1 MKYTIEYCGISESD
15 VKLVKDYY
23 SSIYKD
29 LTVSALPTSGLAGG
43 ISRSIAN
50 PSVVMIILTENAYSE
65 VKKKAPRF
73 STAKKI
79 YKFTNSEDLEAY
91 CREQTS
97 LPSRPVPEDED
108 KDAPE
113 LPSSNTELENTHLP
127 SRPVPEDEDK
137 DAPELVPTDLPTEE
151 QSSSNIESEDT
162 DVPEIT
168 SIDLPTEANFTEDQP
183 SSNIELEAKIKELSD
198 ALNLANKE
206 NTHLQEELN
215 GRDVVVRNLQKQV
228 QDLEDLSTETKELE
242 EKNKELE
249 AEVTKLNEQ
258 AQGVNNDL
266 QTKLDS
272 AESKNKELED
282 EVTKLKEQIQGVDAE
297 LQTKLDSA
305 ESKNKTLEAEVAKLN
320 EHIQEVKNDLQ
331 TKLDSAENKNKELEE
346 TKQNLEADVIELNER
361 LQGVDAELQAKLN
374 STENNNEELEKVR
387 QNLEEQLDI
396 VQDLNN
402 QITSL
407 TEENSTLNSKIEE
420 MNTKEEDLASQI
432 TSMYDKLAISDTQL
446 ANKDKEY
453 EVLQSTC
460 EEQRAANKALQAELD
475 AARENLDAE
484 KSSRVSLEGE
494 LSVLRINSEK
504 QVASEEEVSELT
516 TKLRDAQQ
524 EVQNLIGYKSRCTEL
539 EIQLAEQKAKSTPS
553 GVFAGLGKMQALRS
567 VFTTKAFNSIS
578 LTTDTI
584 CVAAGS
590 SESVTDTYN
599 LIRTSCQATNKRCL
613 ILDLSL
619 DSYIDREF
627 GCRGILS
634 PVDWLAGK
642 APYTNFLSKTSLPNA
657 MIISLGLAYTN
668 DVALLS
674 IDWQSKLNEIKDFAD
689 KIIIYVGPLINT
701 VSKILFNSFSNSIQS
716 HVVLKATP
724 INIRTL
730 LLTLTGLT
738 SLNNSM
744 LSIDCV
750 NYTTNSKVMY
760 ENLAAKYN
768 SRILGSTEVIQL

>member
-29 LTVSALPTSGLAGG
+29 LTVIPLPTSGLVGG
-43 ISRSIAN
+43 ISRSISN
-50 PSVVMIILTENAYSE
+50 PSVVMIILTENKYSE
-65 VKKKAPRF
+65 VKTKAPRL
-73 STAKKI
+73 SQAKKI
-79 YKFTNSEDLEAY
+79 YKYTNSEDLEVY

-97 LPSRPVPEDED
+97 LPSKPVPEDED

-113 LPSSNTELENTHLP
+113 LPNSNTELENTPLP
-127 SRPVPEDEDK
+127 SKSVPEDEDK
-137 DAPELVPTDLPTEE
+137 DAPELVSTDLPNKDNSIEE

-162 DVPEIT
+162 DVPEVT
-168 SIDLPTEANFTEDQP
+168 SEDLPTEVNFTEDQP
-183 SSNIELEAKIKELSD
+183 SSNIELEDKIKELSD

-206 NTHLQEELN
+206 NVHLQEELN
-215 GRDVVVRNLQKQV
+215 GRDVVLRNLQKQV
-228 QDLEDLSTETKELE
+228 QDLEDLGSAETKELE

-249 AEVTKLNEQ
+249 AEITKLNEH
-258 AQGVNNDL
+258 AQGVNN
-266 QTKLDS
+266 
-272 AESKNKELED
+272 
-282 EVTKLKEQIQGVDAE
+282 E

-305 ESKNKTLEAEVAKLN
+305 ESKNKALESEVTKLN

-331 TKLDSAENKNKELEE
+331 TKLDSAESKNKELEE

-374 STENNNEELEKVR
+374 STENNEELEKVR

-402 QITSL
+402 KITNL

-420 MNTKEEDLASQI
+420 MNAKEEDLASQI
-432 TSMYDKLAISDTQL
+432 TSMYDEL

-453 EVLQSTC
+453 E
-460 EEQRAANKALQAELD
+460 EQCTTNKALQTELD
-475 AARENLDAE
+475 TVKESLDAE
-484 KSSRVSLEGE
+484 KANSTNLENE
-494 LSVLRINSEK
+494 LNTLKINVEK

-516 TKLRDAQQ
+516 TKLRDTQQ

-567 VFTTKAFNSIS
+567 VFTTRVFNSIS

-590 SESVTDTYN
+590 SESVTDAYN

-642 APYTNFLSKTSLPNA
+642 APYTNFLAKTSLPNA

>member
-29 LTVSALPTSGLAGG
+29 LTVSALPTSGLVGC
-43 ISRSIAN
+43 ISRSISN
-50 PSVVMIILTENAYSE
+50 PSVVMIILTEDAHSE

-73 STAKKI
+73 SSSPKL
-79 YKFTNSEDLEAY
+79 YKYTNSEDLEAY

-97 LPSRPVPEDED
+97 LPSKPVPEDED

-113 LPSSNTELENTHLP
+113 LPSSNIKLENTPLP
-127 SRPVPEDEDK
+127 SKSVPEDEDK
-137 DAPELVPTDLPTEE
+137 DAPELVSTDLPNKDNSIEE

-162 DVPEIT
+162 DVPEVT
-168 SIDLPTEANFTEDQP
+168 SEDLPTEVNFTEDQP
-183 SSNIELEAKIKELSD
+183 SSNIELEDKIKELSD

-206 NTHLQEELN
+206 NAHLQEELN

-249 AEVTKLNEQ
+249 SEVT
-258 AQGVNNDL
+258 
-266 QTKLDS
+266 
-272 AESKNKELED
+272 
-282 EVTKLKEQIQGVDAE
+282 
-297 LQTKLDSA
+297 
-305 ESKNKTLEAEVAKLN
+305 KLN

-331 TKLDSAENKNKELEE
+331 TKLDSAESKNKELEE

-374 STENNNEELEKVR
+374 STENNEELEKVR

-402 QITSL
+402 KITNL

-420 MNTKEEDLASQI
+420 MNNKEEDLASQI
-432 TSMYDKLAISDTQL
+432 TSMYDELAS
-446 ANKDKEY
+446 KDKEY
-453 EVLQSTC
+453 
-460 EEQRAANKALQAELD
+460 EEQRAANKALQTELD
-475 AARENLDAE
+475 TVKESLDAE
-484 KSSRVSLEGE
+484 KANSTNLENE
-494 LSVLRINSEK
+494 LNTLKINVEK

-516 TKLRDAQQ
+516 TKLRDTQQ

-567 VFTTKAFNSIS
+567 VFTTRVFNSIS

-590 SESVTDTYN
+590 SESVTDAYN

>member
-1 MKYTIEYCGISESD
+1 MKYTIEYSGISESD

-29 LTVSALPTSGLAGG
+29 LTVSALPTAGLAGG
-43 ISRSIAN
+43 ISRSVAN
-50 PSVVMIILTENAYSE
+50 PSVVMIILTEDMYSE

-79 YKFTNSEDLEAY
+79 YKFTNSEDLEVY

-97 LPSRPVPEDED
+97 LPS
-108 KDAPE
+108 K
-113 LPSSNTELENTHLP
+113 
-127 SRPVPEDEDK
+127 PVPEDEDK
-137 DAPELVPTDLPTEE
+137 DAPELVPADLPTEE
-151 QSSSNIESEDT
+151 QSSSNTESEDT

-168 SIDLPTEANFTEDQP
+168 SEDLPTEVNFTEDQP
-183 SSNIELEAKIKELSD
+183 SSNIELEDKIKELSD

-206 NTHLQEELN
+206 NAHLQEELN
-215 GRDVVVRNLQKQV
+215 GRDIVLRNLQKQV
-228 QDLEDLSTETKELE
+228 QDLEDLSSAETKELE

-249 AEVTKLNEQ
+249 AEITKLNEH
-258 AQGVNNDL
+258 AQGVNN
-266 QTKLDS
+266 
-272 AESKNKELED
+272 
-282 EVTKLKEQIQGVDAE
+282 E

-305 ESKNKTLEAEVAKLN
+305 ES
-320 EHIQEVKNDLQ
+320 
-331 TKLDSAENKNKELEE
+331 KNKELEE

-402 QITSL
+402 KITNL
-407 TEENSTLNSKIEE
+407 TEENTALNSKIEE
-420 MNTKEEDLASQI
+420 MNAKEEDLASQI
-432 TSMYDKLAISDTQL
+432 TSMYDDLAS
-446 ANKDKEY
+446 KDKEY
-453 EVLQSTC
+453 E
-460 EEQRAANKALQAELD
+460 EQCTTNKALQTELD
-475 AARENLDAE
+475 TVKESLDAE
-484 KSSRVSLEGE
+484 RANSTNLENE
-494 LSVLRINSEK
+494 LNTLKINVEK

-516 TKLRDAQQ
+516 TKLRDTQQ

-567 VFTTKAFNSIS
+567 VFTTRVFNSIS

-590 SESVTDTYN
+590 SESVTDAYN

-642 APYTNFLSKTSLPNA
+642 ASYTNFLAKTSLPNA

>member
-29 LTVSALPTSGLAGG
+29 LTVSALPTSGLVGG
-43 ISRSIAN
+43 ISRSISN
-50 PSVVMIILTENAYSE
+50 PSVVMIILTENKYSE
-65 VKKKAPRF
+65 VKTKAPRL
-73 STAKKI
+73 SQAKKI
-79 YKFTNSEDLEAY
+79 YKYTNSEDLEVY

-97 LPSRPVPEDED
+97 LPSKPVPEDED

-113 LPSSNTELENTHLP
+113 LPSSNTELENTPLP
-127 SRPVPEDEDK
+127 SKSVPEDEDK
-137 DAPELVPTDLPTEE
+137 DAPELVPADLSTEE
-151 QSSSNIESEDT
+151 QSSSNTELEDT

-168 SIDLPTEANFTEDQP
+168 SVDLPTEVNFTEDQP
-183 SSNIELEAKIKELSD
+183 TNIELEDKIKELSD

-206 NTHLQEELN
+206 NAHLQEELN
-215 GRDVVVRNLQKQV
+215 GRDVVLRNLQKQV
-228 QDLEDLSTETKELE
+228 QDLEDLGSAETKELE

-249 AEVTKLNEQ
+249 AEITKLNEH
-258 AQGVNNDL
+258 AQGVNN
-266 QTKLDS
+266 
-272 AESKNKELED
+272 
-282 EVTKLKEQIQGVDAE
+282 E

-305 ESKNKTLEAEVAKLN
+305 ESKNKALESEITKLN

-331 TKLDSAENKNKELEE
+331 TKLDSAESKNKELEE

-387 QNLEEQLDI
+387 QNLEEQLNI

-407 TEENSTLNSKIEE
+407 TEENTALNSTIEE
-420 MNTKEEDLASQI
+420 MNAKEEDLASQI
-432 TSMYDKLAISDTQL
+432 TSMYDELAS
-446 ANKDKEY
+446 KDKEY
-453 EVLQSTC
+453 E
-460 EEQRAANKALQAELD
+460 EQCTTNKALQTELD
-475 AARENLDAE
+475 TVKESLDAE
-484 KSSRVSLEGE
+484 KANSTNLENE
-494 LSVLRINSEK
+494 LNTLKINVEK

-516 TKLRDAQQ
+516 TKLRDTQQ

-567 VFTTKAFNSIS
+567 VFTTRVFNSIS

-590 SESVTDTYN
+590 SESVTDAYN

-642 APYTNFLSKTSLPNA
+642 APYTNFLAKTSLPNA

>member
-43 ISRSIAN
+43 ISRSISN
-50 PSVVMIILTENAYSE
+50 PSVVMIILTENAHSE

-73 STAKKI
+73 SSSPKL
-79 YKFTNSEDLEAY
+79 YKYTNSEDLEAY

-97 LPSRPVPEDED
+97 LPSRPVPEEED
-108 KDAPE
+108 KDVPE
-113 LPSSNTELENTHLP
+113 LPSSNTELENTPLP

-137 DAPELVPTDLPTEE
+137 DAPELV
-151 QSSSNIESEDT
+151 
-162 DVPEIT
+162 
-168 SIDLPTEANFTEDQP
+168 SIDLPTEVNFTEDQP
-183 SSNIELEAKIKELSD
+183 SSNIELEDKIKELSD

-206 NTHLQEELN
+206 NTHLKEELN

-249 AEVTKLNEQ
+249 AEVTKLNEH
-258 AQGVNNDL
+258 AQGVNN
-266 QTKLDS
+266 
-272 AESKNKELED
+272 
-282 EVTKLKEQIQGVDAE
+282 E

-305 ESKNKTLEAEVAKLN
+305 ESKNKALESEVTKLN

-331 TKLDSAENKNKELEE
+331 TKLDSAESKNKELEE

-374 STENNNEELEKVR
+374 STENNEELEKVR
-387 QNLEEQLDI
+387 QNLEEQLNV

-420 MNTKEEDLASQI
+420 MNAKEEDLASQI
-432 TSMYDKLAISDTQL
+432 TSMYDELAS
-446 ANKDKEY
+446 KEKEY
-453 EVLQSTC
+453 EEQCTANEVLQT
-460 EEQRAANKALQAELD
+460 ELD
-475 AARENLDAE
+475 TVKESLDAE
-484 KSSRVSLEGE
+484 KANSTNLENE
-494 LSVLRINSEK
+494 LNTLKINVEK

-516 TKLRDAQQ
+516 TKLRDTQQ

-567 VFTTKAFNSIS
+567 VFTTRVFNSIS

-590 SESVTDTYN
+590 SESVTDAYN

-642 APYTNFLSKTSLPNA
+642 APYTNFLAKTSLPNA

>member
-29 LTVSALPTSGLAGG
+29 LTVSALPTAGLAGG
-43 ISRSIAN
+43 ISRSISN
-50 PSVVMIILTENAYSE
+50 PSVVMIILTEDMYSE

-97 LPSRPVPEDED
+97 LPSKPVPEEED

-113 LPSSNTELENTHLP
+113 LPSSNTELENTPLP
-127 SRPVPEDEDK
+127 SKPVPEDEDK
-137 DAPELVPTDLPTEE
+137 DAPELVSTDLPNKDNSIEE

-162 DVPEIT
+162 DVPEVT
-168 SIDLPTEANFTEDQP
+168 SEDLPTEVNFTEDQP
-183 SSNIELEAKIKELSD
+183 SSNIELEDKIKELSD

-206 NTHLQEELN
+206 NAHLQEELN

-249 AEVTKLNEQ
+249 AEITKLNER
-258 AQGVNNDL
+258 AQGVNN
-266 QTKLDS
+266 
-272 AESKNKELED
+272 
-282 EVTKLKEQIQGVDAE
+282 E

-305 ESKNKTLEAEVAKLN
+305 ESKNKTLEAEVTKLN
-320 EHIQEVKNDLQ
+320 EHIQEVENDLQ
-331 TKLDSAENKNKELEE
+331 TKLDSAESKNKELEE

-374 STENNNEELEKVR
+374 STENNEELEKVR
-387 QNLEEQLDI
+387 QNLEEQLNV

-407 TEENSTLNSKIEE
+407 TEENTALNSTIEE
-420 MNTKEEDLASQI
+420 MNAKEEDLASQI
-432 TSMYDKLAISDTQL
+432 TSMYDELAS
-446 ANKDKEY
+446 KDKEY
-453 EVLQSTC
+453 E
-460 EEQRAANKALQAELD
+460 EQCTTNKALQTELD
-475 AARENLDAE
+475 TVKESLDAE
-484 KSSRVSLEGE
+484 KANSTNLENE
-494 LSVLRINSEK
+494 LNTLKINVEK

-516 TKLRDAQQ
+516 TKLRDTQQ

-567 VFTTKAFNSIS
+567 VFTTRVFNSIS

-590 SESVTDTYN
+590 SESVTDAYN

-642 APYTNFLSKTSLPNA
+642 APYTNFLAKTSLPNA

>member
-15 VKLVKDYY
+15 IKLVKDYY

-29 LTVSALPTSGLAGG
+29 LTVSALPTSGLVGG
-43 ISRSIAN
+43 ISRSIRN
-50 PSVVMIILTENAYSE
+50 PSVVMIILTEDMYSE

-73 STAKKI
+73 STTKKI

-97 LPSRPVPEDED
+97 LPSKPVPEDED

-113 LPSSNTELENTHLP
+113 LPSSNTELENTPLP
-127 SRPVPEDEDK
+127 SKPVPEDEDK
-137 DAPELVPTDLPTEE
+137 DAPELVPVDLPTEE
-151 QSSSNIESEDT
+151 QSTEEQFNSNTEPEDT

-168 SIDLPTEANFTEDQP
+168 SEDLPTEVNFTEDQP
-183 SSNIELEAKIKELSD
+183 SSNIELEDKIKELSD

-206 NTHLQEELN
+206 NAHLQEELN

-228 QDLEDLSTETKELE
+228 QDLEDFSTETKELE
-242 EKNKELE
+242 AKNKELE
-249 AEVTKLNEQ
+249 AEITKLNEH
-258 AQGVNNDL
+258 AQGVNN
-266 QTKLDS
+266 
-272 AESKNKELED
+272 
-282 EVTKLKEQIQGVDAE
+282 E

-305 ESKNKTLEAEVAKLN
+305 ESKNKTLEAEVTKLN

-331 TKLDSAENKNKELEE
+331 TKLDSAESKNKELEE

-374 STENNNEELEKVR
+374 STENNEELEKVR
-387 QNLEEQLDI
+387 QNLEEQLNV

-407 TEENSTLNSKIEE
+407 TEENTALNSTIEE
-420 MNTKEEDLASQI
+420 MNAKEEDLASKI
-432 TSMYDKLAISDTQL
+432 TSMYDELAS
-446 ANKDKEY
+446 KDKEY
-453 EVLQSTC
+453 E
-460 EEQRAANKALQAELD
+460 EQCTTNKALQTELD
-475 AARENLDAE
+475 TVKESLDAE
-484 KSSRVSLEGE
+484 KANSTNLENE
-494 LSVLRINSEK
+494 LNTLKINVEK

-516 TKLRDAQQ
+516 TKLRDTQQ

-567 VFTTKAFNSIS
+567 VFTTRVFNSIS

-590 SESVTDTYN
+590 SESVTDAYN

-642 APYTNFLSKTSLPNA
+642 APYTNFLAKTSLPNA

>member
-29 LTVSALPTSGLAGG
+29 LTVSALPTAGLAGG
-43 ISRSIAN
+43 ISRSISN
-50 PSVVMIILTENAYSE
+50 PSVVMIILTEDMYSE

-97 LPSRPVPEDED
+97 LPSKSVPEEED

-113 LPSSNTELENTHLP
+113 LPSSNTELENTPLP
-127 SRPVPEDEDK
+127 SKPVPEDEDK
-137 DAPELVPTDLPTEE
+137 DAPELVSTDLPNKDNSIEE

-162 DVPEIT
+162 DVPEVT
-168 SIDLPTEANFTEDQP
+168 SEDLPTEVNFTEDQP
-183 SSNIELEAKIKELSD
+183 SSNIELEDKIKELSD

-206 NTHLQEELN
+206 NAHLQEELN

-249 AEVTKLNEQ
+249 AEITKLNER
-258 AQGVNNDL
+258 AQGVNN
-266 QTKLDS
+266 
-272 AESKNKELED
+272 
-282 EVTKLKEQIQGVDAE
+282 E

-305 ESKNKTLEAEVAKLN
+305 ESKNKTLEAEVTKLN
-320 EHIQEVKNDLQ
+320 EHIQEVENDLQ
-331 TKLDSAENKNKELEE
+331 TKLDSAESKNKELEE

-374 STENNNEELEKVR
+374 STENNEELEKVR
-387 QNLEEQLDI
+387 QNLEEQLNV

-407 TEENSTLNSKIEE
+407 TEENTALNSTIEE
-420 MNTKEEDLASQI
+420 MNAKEEDLASQI
-432 TSMYDKLAISDTQL
+432 TSMYDELAS
-446 ANKDKEY
+446 KDKEY
-453 EVLQSTC
+453 E
-460 EEQRAANKALQAELD
+460 EQCTTNKALQTELD
-475 AARENLDAE
+475 TVKESLDAE
-484 KSSRVSLEGE
+484 KANSTNLENE
-494 LSVLRINSEK
+494 LNTLKINVEK

-516 TKLRDAQQ
+516 TKLRDTQQ

-567 VFTTKAFNSIS
+567 VFTTRVFNSIS

-590 SESVTDTYN
+590 SESVTDAYN

-642 APYTNFLSKTSLPNA
+642 APYTNFLAKTSLPNA